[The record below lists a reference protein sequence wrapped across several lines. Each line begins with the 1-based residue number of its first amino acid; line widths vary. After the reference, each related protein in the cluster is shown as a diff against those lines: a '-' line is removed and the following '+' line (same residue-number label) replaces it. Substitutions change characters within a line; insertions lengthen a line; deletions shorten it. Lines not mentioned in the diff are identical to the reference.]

1 MTSSITKR
9 LKQITGALA
18 LMLSAPYAFA
28 AAPSNLDL
36 ATTLGSLVLVI
47 GVILLLAWL
56 LKRMQVPALGQQ
68 KGLRIVSQLPVG
80 TKERIA
86 VVQVGEEQFLVGI
99 TSQSIQILAKLEKPL
114 KEEELATNAFASQF
128 SQLIKKNDKGNPIRL
143 LFSTLVLLV
152 GVLFSLFSFA
162 EAEESPLPANL
173 AEGSSVTVQA
183 MQSDTGSSRSMSVGN
198 GAGIPAFTMTTNPDG
213 SEDYSVTLQILALM
227 TMLGFLPAMVILMT
241 SFTRIVVVM
250 SILRQAMGLQ
260 QTPSNQ
266 VIIGIALFLTFFV
279 MSPVL
284 NEINDTAIQP
294 YLNEQVTAREAFD
307 AAQVPMKAFMLKQTR
322 IKDLET
328 FVNMSGEQ
336 VTNPE
341 DVSMAV
347 LIPAFIT
354 SELKT
359 AFQIGFMLFLPFLI
373 IDLVVAS
380 VLMAMGMMMLSPMIV
395 SLPFKLMLFVLV
407 DGWNLILS
415 TLAGSFAL

>member
-1 MTSSITKR
+1 MHRKLSS
-9 LKQITGALA
+9 LC
-18 LMLSAPYAFA
+18 
-28 AAPSNLDL
+28 
-36 ATTLGSLVLVI
+36 
-47 GVILLLAWL
+47 W
-56 LKRMQVPALGQQ
+56 
-68 KGLRIVSQLPVG
+68 
-80 TKERIA
+80 
-86 VVQVGEEQFLVGI
+86 
-99 TSQSIQILAKLEKPL
+99 
-114 KEEELATNAFASQF
+114 
-128 SQLIKKNDKGNPIRL
+128 
-143 LFSTLVLLV
+143 LVLL
-152 GVLFSLFSFA
+152 LICA
-162 EAEESPLPANL
+162 PLSMAQQELDTPIGANTAPA
-173 AEGSSVTVQA
+173 GQVTVSA
-183 MQSDTGSSRSMSVGN
+183 MESEQGASTMTASSTRSG
-198 GAGIPAFTMTTNPDG
+198 GGGGIPAFTMTANPDG
-213 SEDYSVTLQILALM
+213 SEDYSINLQILALM

-266 VIIGIALFLTFFV
+266 VIIGISLFLTFFV

-284 NEINDTAIQP
+284 NQINDRAIQP
-294 YLNEQVTAREAFD
+294 YINEQVSAREAFD
-307 AAQVPMKAFMLKQTR
+307 EAQQPLRAFMLKQTR
-322 IKDLET
+322 VKDLET
-328 FVNMSGEQ
+328 FVNIAGAEVQS
-336 VTNPE
+336 PE
-341 DVSMAV
+341 EVSMAI

>member
-1 MTSSITKR
+1 MTKDNSIR
-9 LKQITGALA
+9 
-18 LMLSAPYAFA
+18 LMLSTF
-28 AAPSNLDL
+28 
-36 ATTLGSLVLVI
+36 
-47 GVILLLAWL
+47 
-56 LKRMQVPALGQQ
+56 M
-68 KGLRIVSQLPVG
+68 
-80 TKERIA
+80 
-86 VVQVGEEQFLVGI
+86 
-99 TSQSIQILAKLEKPL
+99 
-114 KEEELATNAFASQF
+114 
-128 SQLIKKNDKGNPIRL
+128 
-143 LFSTLVLLV
+143 LLV
-152 GVLFSLFSFA
+152 GVLFSSLSFGQ
-162 EAEESPLPANL
+162 AEESPLPSNL
-173 AEGSSVTVQA
+173 AQGDSVTVQA
-183 MQSDTGSSRSMSVGN
+183 MENESGSSRSMSVGN
-198 GAGIPAFTMTTNPDG
+198 GGGIPAFTMTTNADG

-266 VIIGIALFLTFFV
+266 VIIGIALFLTFFI

-284 NEINDTAIQP
+284 NEINDQAVQP

-307 AAQVPMKAFMLKQTR
+307 AAQAPMKAFMLKQTR

-328 FVNMSGEQ
+328 FVNMSGEE

>member
-1 MTSSITKR
+1 MQTSNGLLNSSYVC
-9 LKQITGALA
+9 QNGA
-18 LMLSAPYAFA
+18 F
-28 AAPSNLDL
+28 
-36 ATTLGSLVLVI
+36 
-47 GVILLLAWL
+47 
-56 LKRMQVPALGQQ
+56 RMV
-68 KGLRIVSQLPVG
+68 K
-80 TKERIA
+80 
-86 VVQVGEEQFLVGI
+86 
-99 TSQSIQILAKLEKPL
+99 
-114 KEEELATNAFASQF
+114 
-128 SQLIKKNDKGNPIRL
+128 
-143 LFSTLVLLV
+143 VLLV
-152 GVLFSLFSFA
+152 QLTLLCSLVF
-162 EAEESPLPANL
+162 
-173 AEGSSVTVQA
+173 
-183 MQSDTGSSRSMSVGN
+183 SMSVFAQAEDGTVIPANTAGSESVTISTMEQDQAKSQTMTTGSLTGN
-198 GAGIPAFTMTTNPDG
+198 GGGIPAFTMTTNANG
-213 SEDYSVTLQILALM
+213 GEDYSINLQILALM

-266 VIIGIALFLTFFV
+266 VIIGIAIFLTFFI
-279 MSPVL
+279 MSPVINQV
-284 NEINDTAIQP
+284 NEQAVQP
-294 YLNEQVTAREAFD
+294 YLNEQISARQAFD
-307 AAQVPMKAFMLKQTR
+307 VAQEPIKSFMLKQTR

-328 FVNMSGEQ
+328 FVEISGAE

>member
-1 MTSSITKR
+1 M
-9 LKQITGALA
+9 
-18 LMLSAPYAFA
+18 
-28 AAPSNLDL
+28 
-36 ATTLGSLVLVI
+36 
-47 GVILLLAWL
+47 
-56 LKRMQVPALGQQ
+56 
-68 KGLRIVSQLPVG
+68 
-80 TKERIA
+80 
-86 VVQVGEEQFLVGI
+86 
-99 TSQSIQILAKLEKPL
+99 
-114 KEEELATNAFASQF
+114 
-128 SQLIKKNDKGNPIRL
+128 
-143 LFSTLVLLV
+143 LLV
-152 GVLFSLFSFA
+152 GVLFSSLSFA
-162 EAEESPLPANL
+162 QAEESPLPSNL
-173 AEGSSVTVQA
+173 AQGDSVTVQA
-183 MQSDTGSSRSMSVGN
+183 MENESGSSRSMSVGN
-198 GAGIPAFTMTTNPDG
+198 GGGIPAFTMTTNADG

-266 VIIGIALFLTFFV
+266 VIIGIALFLTFFI

-284 NEINDTAIQP
+284 NEINDQAVQP

-307 AAQVPMKAFMLKQTR
+307 AAQAPMKAFMLKQTR

-328 FVNMSGEQ
+328 FVNMSGEE
-336 VTNPE
+336 VKNPE

>member
-1 MTSSITKR
+1 MIKTTNLVAVLLTLVMTFFSGLS
-9 LKQITGALA
+9 LA
-18 LMLSAPYAFA
+18 QQEI
-28 AAPSNLDL
+28 
-36 ATTLGSLVLVI
+36 ATP
-47 GVILLLAWL
+47 
-56 LKRMQVPALGQQ
+56 VPA
-68 KGLRIVSQLPVG
+68 S
-80 TKERIA
+80 IA
-86 VVQVGEEQFLVGI
+86 PG
-99 TSQSIQILAKLEKPL
+99 
-114 KEEELATNAFASQF
+114 
-128 SQLIKKNDKGNPIRL
+128 D
-143 LFSTLVLLV
+143 
-152 GVLFSLFSFA
+152 
-162 EAEESPLPANL
+162 
-173 AEGSSVTVQA
+173 SVTVTA
-183 MQSDTGSSRSMSVGN
+183 MEKEQGASKTIATGSFVGT
-198 GAGIPAFTMTTNPDG
+198 GGGIPAFTMTTNPNG
-213 SEDYSVTLQILALM
+213 SEDYSINLQILALM

-266 VIIGIALFLTFFV
+266 VIIGIAIFLTFFI

-284 NEINDTAIQP
+284 NKINDQAIQP
-294 YLNEQVTAREAFD
+294 YINEQISARQAFD
-307 AAQVPMKAFMLKQTR
+307 LAQTPMKDFMLKQTR
-322 IKDLET
+322 VKDLET
-328 FVNMSGEQ
+328 FVNISGS
-336 VTNPE
+336 TATAPE

-359 AFQIGFMLFLPFLI
+359 AFQIGFMLFLPFLV

>member
-1 MTSSITKR
+1 
-9 LKQITGALA
+9 
-18 LMLSAPYAFA
+18 
-28 AAPSNLDL
+28 
-36 ATTLGSLVLVI
+36 
-47 GVILLLAWL
+47 
-56 LKRMQVPALGQQ
+56 
-68 KGLRIVSQLPVG
+68 
-80 TKERIA
+80 
-86 VVQVGEEQFLVGI
+86 
-99 TSQSIQILAKLEKPL
+99 
-114 KEEELATNAFASQF
+114 
-128 SQLIKKNDKGNPIRL
+128 
-143 LFSTLVLLV
+143 
-152 GVLFSLFSFA
+152 
-162 EAEESPLPANL
+162 
-173 AEGSSVTVQA
+173 
-183 MQSDTGSSRSMSVGN
+183 
-198 GAGIPAFTMTTNPDG
+198 MTTNPDG
-213 SEDYSVTLQILALM
+213 SEDYSVNLQILALM

-266 VIIGIALFLTFFV
+266 VIIGIAIFLTFFI

-284 NEINDTAIQP
+284 NQVNEQAVQP
-294 YLNEQVTAREAFD
+294 YLNEQINAKQAFEQ
-307 AAQVPMKAFMLKQTR
+307 AQAPIKDFMLKQTR
-322 IKDLET
+322 VKDLET
-328 FVNMSGEQ
+328 FVEMSGSTAQ
-336 VTNPE
+336 NPE

-380 VLMAMGMMMLSPMIV
+380 ILMAMGMMMLSPMIV